1 MVSSQMAD
9 AEFGMQI
16 LRMRD
21 KSIEAMSNGRFMIE
35 SHPDGAIMGTK
46 EIFDALNSGTIDGG
60 VFTLHTFI
68 GQVPS
73 APLFSARPLGMI
85 AAPMMMWLDEFGGQE
100 YMMEALEPF
109 NFGWASALY
118 VSTPEDLCWSNV
130 PLDTVESWKGV
141 KFRTK
146 GFWAEV
152 LQDPRVGASV
162 VTLSGGELYNAIER
176 GILDATEYS
185 TPVTDMRLGFHE
197 IAKYVMV
204 PGIHQPSTNTIEV
217 VYEDSWAALPDDL
230 KAIYIEAMHATNKK
244 SFAMNVLLDV
254 EALEFFEAYEGL
266 TILVAPQALQDHF
279 FMVADD
285 LYKRYRDAD
294 PFFDKVYQSQIDFMA
309 KYKLHVDYQ
318 IPKF

>member
-1 MVSSQMAD
+1 MQAD
-9 AEFGMQI
+9 AEFGMEI
-16 LRMRD
+16 TRD
-21 KSIEAMSNGRFMIE
+21 RDALVKDMSNGRFIIE
-35 SHPDGAIMGTK
+35 SYSDGGIVGAK
-46 EIFDALNSGTIDGG
+46 EIFDTLNNGTIDAGI
-60 VFTLHTFI
+60 FTLHTFI

-73 APLFSARPLGMI
+73 APLFSARPLGMV
-85 AAPMMMWLDEFGGQE
+85 AAPMMIWMDEFGGQE

-109 NFGWASALY
+109 NFGYASSTY

-130 PLDTVESWKGV
+130 PMDTIESWKGV

-162 VTLSGGELYNAIER
+162 VTLAGSEVYNALER
-176 GILDATEYS
+176 GILDATELS

-197 IAKYVMV
+197 IAKYLMV

-217 VYEDSWAALPDDL
+217 VYDETWAALPDDL
-230 KAIYIEAMHATNKK
+230 KAIYI
-244 SFAMNVLLDV
+244 SAMNATQKSAFSKNILLDV
-254 EALEFFEAYEGL
+254 EALEFFQQRADQGL
-266 TILVAPQALQDHF
+266 LEIVVAPKELQEHF

-285 LYKRYRDAD
+285 LYESYRED

-318 IPKF
+318 IPEF

>member
-1 MVSSQMAD
+1 MQAD
-9 AEFGMQI
+9 AEFGMDV
-16 LRMRD
+16 LRDRD
-21 KSIEAMSNGRFMIE
+21 AMIKDMSNGRFIIE
-35 SHPDGAIMGTK
+35 SYSDGGIVGAK
-46 EIFDALNSGTIDGG
+46 EIFDTLNNGAIDAG
-60 VFTLHTFI
+60 VFTLHTYI

-85 AAPMMMWLDEFGGQE
+85 AAPMMIWLDEFGGQE

-130 PLDTVESWKGV
+130 RMDTVESWKGV

-162 VTLSGGELYNAIER
+162 VTLAGSEVYNALER
-176 GILDATEYS
+176 GILDATELS
-185 TPVTDMRLGFHE
+185 TPATDMALGFHE
-197 IAKYVMV
+197 IAKYMMV
-204 PGIHQPSTNTIEV
+204 PGIHQPSTTTSEV

-230 KAIYIEAMHATNKK
+230 KAIYIGAMHATNKEAFSK
-244 SFAMNVLLDV
+244 NVLLDV
-254 EALEFFEAYEGL
+254 EALEFFQNKDGL
-266 TILVAPQALQDHF
+266 EIIVAPKALQEHF

-285 LYKRYRDAD
+285 LYESYRED
-294 PFFDKVYQSQIDFMA
+294 PFFDKVYQSQLDFMA

-318 IPKF
+318 IPEF